1 MPLSESYADTL
12 TTPGGG
18 AASPSPEGDT
28 PAVSVPSPA
37 APPAIE
43 NTPLVAVPVAAAPAA
58 PASEI
63 VVRTPAPAGRGGT
76 FLSVVVIADA
86 ASTEVESDLAAL
98 DAALAET
105 FPVHEIVLV
114 LTASRG
120 RVLWARNLA
129 EKQANLQV
137 LGLLHEAGDEVAFTA
152 GLDGALG
159 DVVVTA
165 RLGADAPAD
174 IVRCAGLVTDDH
186 AVVVGVDATAPSR
199 RRLAVRATSALAS
212 RSMGQEI
219 ASVSLGL
226 RAYSRAAL
234 DAWLPRRDRDRVL
247 RMLPVISGYSATVM
261 EYTPTSRAHQRGATS
276 ARQVI
281 RSIFYSSSRPLRLAV
296 GLALA
301 GSALNLLYALY
312 VLAVGLFSGAV
323 AGWTSM
329 SLQNSIMFFLLSVV
343 IAIMAEFMFQSNETA
358 NERPIYRVAFEATS
372 AVLEARDMLNVESP
386 TGDRATTSAA
396 A

>member
-1 MPLSESYADTL
+1 MPPSESYADTL
-12 TTPGGG
+12 TTSRG
-18 AASPSPEGDT
+18 AAAPPTLEGDT
-28 PAVSVPSPA
+28 SAVSVPSPA

-43 NTPLVAVPVAAAPAA
+43 NAPLTAVPVATPAT
-58 PASEI
+58 EI

-86 ASTEVESDLAAL
+86 ASTEVEADLAAL
-98 DAALAET
+98 DAALATT

-165 RLGADAPAD
+165 RLGADAPED
-174 IVRCAGLVTDDH
+174 IVRCAGMVSDDH
-186 AVVVGVDATAPSR
+186 AVVVGVDTAAPSR

-212 RSMGQEI
+212 RSMGQDI

-261 EYTPTSRAHQRGATS
+261 EYTATNRAHQRSATS
-276 ARQVI
+276 ARQVV
-281 RSIFYSSSRPLRLAV
+281 RSIFYSSSRPLRFAV
-296 GLALA
+296 GLALV

-312 VLAVGLFSGAV
+312 VVAVGLFSGAV
-323 AGWTSM
+323 EGWTSM

-343 IAIMAEFMFQSNETA
+343 IAIMAEFMYQSNETA

-372 AVLEARDMLNVESP
+372 AVLEARDMLNVESGSAAP
-386 TGDRATTSAA
+386 AGSDLTTSAA